1 MAKLSL
7 AMTKEITISG
17 LSANKPAGWVP
28 LSETNCLILV
38 GVTGVGKSTT
48 VDALAQAGL
57 SFSLLPNRRTITD
70 HFMIQF
76 LQEQA
81 GEPIAPV
88 TDRAARFDYTRRYR
102 EQFAG
107 GMGHTIASLTI
118 DPQEITTDWLIF
130 DGLRGQNEVQH
141 AADVLPNARFL
152 VLEAP
157 DTVRVQRLLGR
168 NDAFDKISGL
178 DTGDTDLTQFKRLF
192 GDDGVRQ
199 LEALVDSGKVEL
211 DTLMSKI
218 AIVQKERENYDPFMT
233 KMALRHDAPERTI
246 CVDTSELSAAQAA
259 TATLEKLN
267 R

>member
-1 MAKLSL
+1 
-7 AMTKEITISG
+7 MTKEITISG
-17 LSANKPAGWVP
+17 LSAEKQAGWIP

-57 SFSLLPNRRTITD
+57 SFSLLPNRRTLTD
-70 HFMIQF
+70 HFMIRF

-81 GEPIAPV
+81 GEPVVPV
-88 TDRAARFDYTRRYR
+88 RDRADRFDYTRRYR

-107 GMGHTIASLTI
+107 GMGHTIGTLLI
-118 DPQEITTDWLIF
+118 DPKEITTDWLIF

-141 AADVLPNARFL
+141 AAKILPNAKFL
-152 VLEAP
+152 ILEAP

-168 NDAFDKISGL
+168 NDTFDQISQSAPGGTSL
-178 DTGDTDLTQFKRLF
+178 AQFSRLF
-192 GDDGVRQ
+192 GDDGVSQ
-199 LEALVDSGKVEL
+199 LEALVNSGQVEL

-218 AIVQKERENYDPFMT
+218 AIVQKERENYDPFMA

-246 CVDTSELSAAQAA
+246 CVDTSQLSAEEAA
-259 TATLEKLN
+259 THTLEKLN